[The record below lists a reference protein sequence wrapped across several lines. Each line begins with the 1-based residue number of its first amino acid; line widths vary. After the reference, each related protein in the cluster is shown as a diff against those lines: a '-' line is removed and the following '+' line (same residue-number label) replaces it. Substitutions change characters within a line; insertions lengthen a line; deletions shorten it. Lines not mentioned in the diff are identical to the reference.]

1 MAASHGGDGRKSVSP
16 KSRTRWNPENN
27 AMIPITT
34 FEKFAFPIILAASA
48 VGYGASW
55 IMTSDAFA
63 EHWISRED
71 GLLEM
76 GTFFVL
82 MASAALCL
90 YRGWALRNER
100 SKGFVSML
108 VFAAVVLIFGAGE
121 EISWGQRMF
130 GIETPEFFRT
140 HNVQNETNLHNLVVA
155 GVGVN
160 KLVFGKL
167 LAIGLV
173 CYLIPLGLLYR
184 RSHWCR
190 TTLNRFA
197 IPVPRVYHA
206 IAILAIVAIVET
218 SPARK
223 RGEINEFAISSIV
236 FLILFN
242 PTNRHIFLPAGR
254 SESRTPANRAS
265 ASTFALNGSSDSE
278 IKIRR
283 AA

>member
-1 MAASHGGDGRKSVSP
+1 
-16 KSRTRWNPENN
+16 
-27 AMIPITT
+27 MIPITT
-34 FEKFAFPIILAASA
+34 FEKFAFPVILAASA

-55 IMTSDAFA
+55 MMSNEAFA

-76 GTFFVL
+76 GTFFAL
-82 MASAALCL
+82 MASAVLCL
-90 YRGWALRNER
+90 YRGWTLRNER
-100 SKGFVSML
+100 SKRFVSML

-121 EISWGQRMF
+121 EISWGQRIF
-130 GIETPEFFRT
+130 GIETPAFFQA

-155 GVGVN
+155 GIGVN

-167 LAIGLV
+167 LAIGLA

-184 RSHWCR
+184 RSHRCR

-197 IPVPRVYHA
+197 IPVPRMYHA
-206 IAILAIVAIVET
+206 VVILAIVAIVET

-236 FLILFN
+236 FLILLN
-242 PTNRHIFLPAGR
+242 PTNRHIFLPGR
-254 SESRTPANRAS
+254 WSDNQSPANPAS
-265 ASTFALNGSSDSE
+265 ASTSVLMGSSDSE
-278 IKIRR
+278 SEIRR

>member
-1 MAASHGGDGRKSVSP
+1 MMPMTA
-16 KSRTRWNPENN
+16 
-27 AMIPITT
+27 
-34 FEKFAFPIILAASA
+34 FEKFAFPVILAVSA

-55 IMTSDAFA
+55 MMTSDAFA

-76 GTFFVL
+76 GTFFAL
-82 MASAALCL
+82 MASAVLCL
-90 YRGWALRNER
+90 YRGWTLRNER
-100 SKGFVSML
+100 SKRFVSML
-108 VFAAVVLIFGAGE
+108 GLAAVVLIFGAGE
-121 EISWGQRMF
+121 EISWGQRIL
-130 GIETPEFFRT
+130 GIETPEFFQA
-140 HNVQNETNLHNLVVA
+140 HNLQNETNLHNLVVA

-190 TTLNRFA
+190 TTFNRFA
-197 IPVPRVYHA
+197 IPVPRLYHA
-206 IAILAIVAIVET
+206 VAILAVVAIVET

-236 FLILFN
+236 FLILLN
-242 PTNRHIFLPAGR
+242 PTNRHIFLPGR
-254 SESRTPANRAS
+254 WSDKQSSANLAS
-265 ASTFALNGSSDSE
+265 ASTSVLTGSSDSE
-278 IKIRR
+278 GEIRR

>member
-1 MAASHGGDGRKSVSP
+1 MMP
-16 KSRTRWNPENN
+16 
-27 AMIPITT
+27 
-34 FEKFAFPIILAASA
+34 FEKLAFPFVFALSA

-55 IMTSDAFA
+55 MMDSKAFA

-76 GTFFVL
+76 GTFFGL
-82 MASAALCL
+82 MSSAVLCL
-90 YRGWALRNER
+90 YRTWTLRKAR

-108 VFAAVVLIFGAGE
+108 VLAAVVLIFGAGE
-121 EISWGQRMF
+121 EISWGQRIL
-130 GIETPEFFRT
+130 GIETPEFFQA
-140 HNVQNETNLHNLVVA
+140 HNAQNETNLHNLVVA

-184 RSHWCR
+184 RSRWSR

-197 IPVPRVYHA
+197 IPVPRFYHA
-206 IAILAIVAIVET
+206 FAILAIVAIVET
-218 SPARK
+218 SPVRK
-223 RGEINEFAISSIV
+223 RGEINEYAISSIV
-236 FLILFN
+236 FLILLN
-242 PTNRHIFLPAGR
+242 PINRHIFLSSGR
-254 SESRTPANRAS
+254 SDNQSPANPAE
-265 ASTFALNGSSDSE
+265 STTLVLTGAPNSE
-278 IKIRR
+278 SEIRR